1 MTVCDKSSRSFI
13 ASVWSKMAAGGV
25 PQLGGYEYEFV
36 GEIPDDWECLVCQLP
51 LKDPVQIE
59 KCGHRLCEICVG
71 TILRYKRSCYI
82 VICEREVIN
91 IVKSMYILLYYSVL
105 QTCYDQQSRL
115 GKSLS
120 MKRQSNLL
128 FHRRNELVEPE
139 YFNFVL
145 RCCERT

>member
-1 MTVCDKSSRSFI
+1 
-13 ASVWSKMAAGGV
+13 MAAGGV
-25 PQLGGYEYEFV
+25 PQLGGYEYESV

-91 IVKSMYILLYYSVL
+91 IVKACTYYCIT
-105 QTCYDQQSRL
+105 QHC
-115 GKSLS
+115 
-120 MKRQSNLL
+120 KRVTISNRDLTN
-128 FHRRNELVEPE
+128 RSA
-139 YFNFVL
+139 
-145 RCCERT
+145 